1 MESTFCCLRGL
12 LYIGFDFNGQQYT
25 DYTKVVNKI
34 QALNTICKLLVMSL
48 LRLTKKAYILS
59 LYGYSDTSFIF
70 LCTTMQH
77 LRLIWL
83 ITALSTVGSLYVG
96 YFGDPVNNLLA
107 GILLDTSRG
116 IAACDLCRYIR
127 ACTYPIFI
135 ISSIALWKKETHII
149 HYIWPFALIGLFFS
163 TYKYR
168 LEKFASGD
176 TFGIC
181 TSPVS
186 CSTISLEYFG
196 FVTLSFL

>member
-1 MESTFCCLRGL
+1 MYPQVKSLTFP
-12 LYIGFDFNGQQYT
+12 LYMDIVTQVLFFYASKMQQ
-25 DYTKVVNKI
+25 
-34 QALNTICKLLVMSL
+34 
-48 LRLTKKAYILS
+48 
-59 LYGYSDTSFIF
+59 
-70 LCTTMQH
+70 

-107 GILLDTSRG
+107 GILFDTSRG

-135 ISSIALWKKETHII
+135 ISSIALRKKETHII
-149 HYIWPFALIGLFFS
+149 HYIWPFALIGLFFAM
-163 TYKYR
+163 YKYW
-168 LEKFASGD
+168 LEKFASSD
-176 TFGIC
+176 ALGIC

-196 FVTLSFL
+196 FITLSFL